1 MILRSKSN
9 FLFFCL
15 VLASLILLSMN
26 SCGPARHLPKGELL
40 LSKVKIKSEGSKLN
54 KSKLQEY
61 LKQEPNRQLLG
72 LFKIYLGIYNL
83 YYNKPESRIRERL
96 GEPPVVYDS
105 SLTARSAE
113 QLHLYLNNRGFYDNT
128 VSYKVKKTK
137 KKAKVSYSIKKGKI
151 YKINSIGHQI
161 QAPNIS
167 PYFYAD
173 TARSLIK
180 KGFDFSTEIL
190 QNERERISRNLK
202 NNGFYYF
209 SKEYIYFEA
218 DTSETSK
225 SADLTLIIKKYEK
238 KNYESD
244 SIEIRPH
251 QQYHLNNIFVRL
263 DYDMNLF
270 YQASGDTVEVDGIYF
285 ISSKQERKFNQK
297 ALARVITLRKGD
309 LYQIKN
315 QELSY
320 RNLAGLRTFKYISI
334 RFEESIKDGFLD
346 VFVELS
352 PRKFKSFTIQ
362 TETTNSGG
370 NLGINGSFVYQNNNT
385 FKGAEILSIGLNGGL
400 EAQQTLD
407 EVEDEEVLNGK
418 LPFNTFEF
426 GPEISL
432 EVPRFLIPFKAD
444 RYSMKGNPKTHFN
457 ASYNYQERPDY
468 KREVSKIF
476 MAYSWNESP
485 TKTHIVHPFD
495 FSFINLDPSPEFR
508 TVLENIDNPFIRNSY
523 QDNLIM
529 AIRYSF
535 IFNNQ
540 TTNPLLDS
548 WFFRANA
555 ESAGNFLS
563 LINSERAENRNLDG
577 TYNVWGIRYA
587 QYVRTDLDLRFY
599 QNHQYSSMVYRFAG
613 GIGLPYGNSK
623 ALPFEKSFF
632 AGGANGIRA
641 WKARELGPGSLSDEE
656 ANEIDQIG
664 NMNLEINLEY
674 RFDITNVIEGAL
686 FMDGGNIW
694 EFNQSDPREDTNFE
708 LDKLWND
715 VAIGVGTGIRLDF
728 NFFMVRFDLA
738 APIKDPSNVDPKA
751 FDLKLRESNL
761 NIGIGYPF

>member
-1 MILRSKSN
+1 MALT
-9 FLFFCL
+9 F
-15 VLASLILLSMN
+15 SMS
-26 SCGPARHLPKGELL
+26 SCGPARHLPEGERL
-40 LSKVKIKSEGSKLN
+40 LSKVKIKSEGEKINKRKLR
-54 KSKLQEY
+54 EY

-105 SLTARSAE
+105 LLTEKSAE
-113 QLHLYLNNRGFYDNT
+113 QLHLYLKNKGYYDNT
-128 VSYKVKKTK
+128 VGTTVKIPG
-137 KKAKVSYSIKKGKI
+137 KKAKVEYLINKGDI
-151 YKINSIGHQI
+151 YKINSLSYEIT
-161 QAPNIS
+161 AANVR
-167 PYFYAD
+167 PYVFAD
-173 TARSLIK
+173 TAQSLIK
-180 KGFDFSTEIL
+180 PGANFDTELL
-190 QNERERISRNLK
+190 QRERERISKHLR
-202 NNGFYYF
+202 NNGFYF
-209 SKEYIYFEA
+209 FTKEYVYFEA
-218 DTSETSK
+218 DTSEHNK
-225 SADLTLIIKKYEK
+225 QAGITLKIKKYEK
-238 KNYESD
+238 KNYQND
-244 SIEIRPH
+244 TIEILAH
-251 QQYHLNNIFVRL
+251 KQYYLNNIYVRL
-263 DYDMNLF
+263 DYDMNRF
-270 YQASGDTVEVDGIYF
+270 YQANGDTTKIQGIFF
-285 ISSKQERKFNQK
+285 ISSTKEKKFNKK

-309 LYQIKN
+309 VYQLRN

-320 RNLAGLRTFKYISI
+320 RNLSGLRSFKYISI
-334 RFEESIKDGFLD
+334 RFEETSTGDSLN

-352 PRKFKSFTIQ
+352 PRKSKSFTIQ

-370 NLGINGSFVYQNNNT
+370 NLGINGSFTYQNNNT
-385 FKGAEILSIGLNGGL
+385 FKGAEILRIGLNGGL
-400 EAQQTLD
+400 EAQQTLN
-407 EVEDEEVLNGK
+407 EVEDEEVLDGK

-432 EVPRFLIPFKAD
+432 EVPRFLIPFKED
-444 RYSMKGNPKTHFN
+444 KYSMKGNPRTHFN

-485 TKTHIVHPFD
+485 SKTHIIQPFD
-495 FSFINLDPSPEFR
+495 FSYINLDPSVAFR
-508 TVLENIDNPFIRNSY
+508 QVLEQIDNPFIRNSY

-535 IFNNQ
+535 IYNNQ
-540 TTNPLLDS
+540 TLDPLKDS

-563 LINSERAENRNLDG
+563 LINTEKAGNRNPDG

-587 QYVRTDLDLRFY
+587 QYVRTDVDLRYY
-599 QNHQYSSMVYRFAG
+599 QNYQYSSMVYRFSG
-613 GIGLPYGNSK
+613 GMGLPYGNSK

-664 NMNLEINLEY
+664 NLNLEVNLEY

-686 FMDGGNIW
+686 FVDGGNIW
-694 EFNQSDPREDTNFE
+694 EINQQDPREDTDFE

-715 VAIGVGTGIRLDF
+715 IAIGIGTGIRLDF

-738 APIKDPSNVDPKA
+738 APLKDPSNENPKKLDVD
-751 FDLKLRESNL
+751 LQQTNL